1 MYKKDKEVIL
11 ETRNIN
17 KIFSRGKSE
26 EHIAN
31 KDINIELFKGEILG
45 IVGESGCGKST
56 LAKILISIEKP
67 TSGEVFILGNNITSL
82 KGEKL
87 RQSRKDIQMVFQDPT
102 ESLNP
107 KMKIKDIIC
116 EPLLNYN
123 LIKRSEINNKA
134 KEFLKMV
141 ELDQEFANK
150 YPHNMSGGQR
160 QRVGIARALALS
172 PKIII
177 LDEST
182 SALDVSIQKNII
194 DLILKIKEEKNISII
209 FICHDIALVRSI
221 ANRIIVMNKG
231 HIVEELSKEKI
242 KKEDLQPYTRELF
255 NSIFTLDI

>member
-1 MYKKDKEVIL
+1 MCKNNKEVVL
-11 ETRNIN
+11 ETKNIS
-17 KIFSRGKSE
+17 KIFGKHKDDE
-26 EHIAN
+26 YIAN
-31 KDINIELFKGEILG
+31 KNISMQLFKGEILG

-56 LAKILISIEKP
+56 LAKILMSLQKP
-67 TSGEVFILGNNITSL
+67 TSGEVFILGDNVTNL

-107 KMKIKDIIC
+107 KMKIKNIIC
-116 EPLLNYN
+116 EPLLNYK
-123 LIKRSEINNKA
+123 LIKRSEIESKA
-134 KEFLKMV
+134 KELLKMV
-141 ELDQEFANK
+141 DLNEEVANE
-150 YPHNMSGGQR
+150 YPHSMSGGQR

-221 ANRIIVMNKG
+221 ADRIIVMYKG
-231 HIVEELSKEKI
+231 DIVEVLAKDKI
-242 KKEDLQPYTRELF
+242 KKTDLKPYTRKLF
-255 NSIFTLDI
+255 DSIFTLDM